1 MLTLLS
7 CAAKHKS
14 IQTLRGDS
22 ALFQQLCGAT
32 ISTTNDISTNLVLDR
47 TGSALSVRSE
57 RSFIH
62 HEILDGKLQIYVPVE
77 ASQQRACYRSQLPQL
92 LASIMGLGAAA
103 AFNITNI
110 ISATL
115 FDLDNILSE
124 QDIPQVDWVTKPVL
138 EILVEADQSADV
150 PDFTGDESEG
160 ETLVDTTYG
169 TRTPG
174 ATPSRRSRTPY
185 NFYPDQFV
193 ETVRPTQYPD
203 LIERV
208 VRSAHRASA
217 RYLGEEP
224 GAVEAHQHFDYKAT
238 FGAQDTVAWR
248 RIGAAGEAYVRF
260 SLDYPCTPDSVSRS
274 TNCFPDSAYP
284 SSPWRTGKVRSV
296 ASSPYR
302 RTLLVSR
309 TGLVAKPPIWF
320 TQTALGHSPT
330 I

>member
-1 MLTLLS
+1 
-7 CAAKHKS
+7 
-14 IQTLRGDS
+14 
-22 ALFQQLCGAT
+22 
-32 ISTTNDISTNLVLDR
+32 
-47 TGSALSVRSE
+47 
-57 RSFIH
+57 
-62 HEILDGKLQIYVPVE
+62 
-77 ASQQRACYRSQLPQL
+77 
-92 LASIMGLGAAA
+92 MGLGASA
-103 AFNITNI
+103 AFNITSI

-115 FDLDNILSE
+115 LDLDNILNE
-124 QDIPQVDWVTKPVL
+124 QDIPQVDWIQKPVFEL
-138 EILVEADQSADV
+138 PVEVEIPVEADRSAHV
-150 PDFTGDESEG
+150 PDLTGDESDG
-160 ETLVDTTYG
+160 ETLVDPPYE

-174 ATPSRRSRTPY
+174 ATPSRRSRTPVS
-185 NFYPDQFV
+185 FYPDQYV

-208 VRSAHRASA
+208 VRSARRASA

-238 FGAQDTVAWR
+238 FGAQDTDAWR

-260 SLDYPCTPDSVSRS
+260 SLDYPCTSDSASRY

-284 SSPWRTGKVRSV
+284 SSPWRIGKVRS
-296 ASSPYR
+296 AAYSPYR

-309 TGLVAKPPIWF
+309 TGLVAKPPTWF